1 MSEVIGIK
9 AENVIYDM
17 QSAEE
22 LGIDGEPIY
31 FDNSEESLSIMRHT
45 CAHLMGEALRA
56 LYPEAQFFV
65 GPVVDEGFYYDFRIN
80 HKIGEEDLRAVE
92 AKMKEIAKKGEKI
105 IKKNALLRKKR
116 IQALIKSQRY
126 YA

>member
-45 CAHLMGEALRA
+45 CAHLMAEALKA
-56 LYPEAQFFV
+56 DAFITKSNP
-65 GPVVDEGFYYDFRIN
+65 I
-80 HKIGEEDLRAVE
+80 
-92 AKMKEIAKKGEKI
+92 EIE
-105 IKKNALLRKKR
+105 
-116 IQALIKSQRY
+116 QALKRLLKS
-126 YA
+126 